1 MSRQAQVTNPCAK
14 PKSVDASGFWQKHES
29 PKTVQLAMLAK
40 TRKNPMERAGKAKDL
55 TL

>member
-40 TRKNPMERAGKAKDL
+40 TRK
-55 TL
+55 TLWNGQEKPKI